1 MVGQGR
7 FILPGGR
14 RLKEDAA
21 EEQALSSKRE
31 EFAQR
36 TGWGGWGKP
45 PDGRRIWGSLSV
57 D

>member
-45 PDGRRIWGSLSV
+45 QMDEGFGGA
-57 D
+57 